1 MVIAATIFL
10 LINGRFWMRL
20 LCKRVGYQFRLKLKQ
35 NSAGFTLLE
44 FMTVVTIVAILVA
57 IIAPN
62 WLRFSDTQR
71 LIQAQNVVY
80 QGIQE
85 AQVKARQNYSEW
97 QFSIRDTSGLVE
109 WSVHSN
115 AVSADTSNWKSL
127 SNSSIQM
134 DAETTLQLVRR
145 FGQTRTVRFNQKG
158 DVVSRLGRVTLSI
171 KRFPQVKRCVYV
183 STILGALRQSKEQS
197 RPRRGDFCY

>member
-1 MVIAATIFL
+1 
-10 LINGRFWMRL
+10 MRL

>member
-1 MVIAATIFL
+1 MIAATIFL

>member
-1 MVIAATIFL
+1 VIAATIFL